1 METSAMRSRIGE
13 GAMGGAAESSPRAAH
28 AGNYIFGEFMF
39 KVFAATFLFFG
50 TLCSFPTA
58 QAQTPAAPKGAG
70 NAHVGEEVFTKRCFQ
85 CHSVIEG
92 QVRFGPSLFGVMKG
106 PHPRKTAPEI
116 RTILKDGKNKMP
128 PFKDILTE
136 EDTDNLLAYLH
147 TL

>member
-1 METSAMRSRIGE
+1 
-13 GAMGGAAESSPRAAH
+13 
-28 AGNYIFGEFMF
+28 MF
-39 KVFAATFLFFG
+39 KVFAATFLTIG
-50 TLCSFPTA
+50 ALCLSPNT
-58 QAQTPAAPKGAG
+58 QAQTAPAPKGAG
-70 NAHVGEEVFTKRCFQ
+70 NVHAGEEVFTKRCFQ

-116 RTILKDGKNKMP
+116 RTILKEGKNKMP
-128 PFKDILTE
+128 SFNGILTE